1 MEGSRIL
8 FTFYI
13 MFNIQV
19 FIRHV
24 RGKIAIIN
32 KASIQP
38 AYVTSRMQS
47 RNLTQSV
54 SESLDLFHSHLLYP
68 PYHLPSPSSILILI
82 SSPKGPLDP
91 ICVRVSWPTT
101 NVGLCDTTVGGVI
114 LSVLPRKPS
123 QCTRL
128 RWWKITTMVPWPHI
142 DEAYS
147 WEVVA
152 ESTLTRIV

>member
-24 RGKIAIIN
+24 RDKIAIIN

-54 SESLDLFHSHLLYP
+54 SESLDLLSPHLLHPLYHHYLHHFPYP
-68 PYHLPSPSSILILI
+68 HRHKLTELALDMARTDNMDPYLR
-82 SSPKGPLDP
+82 KGFL
-91 ICVRVSWPTT
+91 VR
-101 NVGLCDTTVGGVI
+101 
-114 LSVLPRKPS
+114 R
-123 QCTRL
+123 
-128 RWWKITTMVPWPHI
+128 H
-142 DEAYS
+142 
-147 WEVVA
+147 
-152 ESTLTRIV
+152 